1 MYADNDERAIFF
13 AKGVVETVKI
23 ELGSRYHSCAW
34 LDGSMLPIYSITIK
48 RSVVFIPKSLLQS
61 TVSL

>member
-13 AKGVVETVKI
+13 AKGVVETVKKI

-34 LDGSMLPIYSITIK
+34 LDGSYVTNIHEA
-48 RSVVFIPKSLLQS
+48 LL
-61 TVSL
+61 

>member
-13 AKGVVETVKI
+13 AKGVVETVKKI

-34 LDGSMLPIYSITIK
+34 LDGSYVTNEA
-48 RSVVFIPKSLLQS
+48 LL
-61 TVSL
+61 